1 MLCALTVSVL
11 VAATPTKPRLAVMS
25 LSAAGEV
32 DAALAGVFTESVTA
46 EVAARGY
53 FEPISSGEIATL
65 LGVERQKQLLGCGE
79 DANACVAEI
88 AAALDAPFLM
98 SGSLTKLQGLFQLNL
113 QVIDSRKSRTVA
125 RSTRLAR
132 DFESLRA
139 LIPWAVAE
147 ACGTPLPPPPSRV
160 LPISLLSAGAL
171 ALVGGGVVGILGL
184 NNEAAVRGELRTD
197 NANPTV
203 VLAGAPSYQ
212 ERLDAIALQKTLA
225 LTGLLAGAALV
236 TLGVVLM
243 PQDGGARVALVPSPS
258 GFALVGV
265 WP

>member
-1 MLCALTVSVL
+1 MLSTLVACAL
-11 VAATPTKPRLAVMS
+11 VAASPPRPRLAVTS
-25 LSAAGEV
+25 LAAAGEV
-32 DAALAGVFTESVTA
+32 DAALASAFTESVTA

-65 LGVERQKQLLGCGE
+65 LGLERQKQLFGCDESG
-79 DANACVAEI
+79 ACVTEI
-88 AAALDAPFLM
+88 AAALGAPFVM

-113 QVIDSRKSRTVA
+113 QVIDTQKARTVA
-125 RSTRLAR
+125 RSTRLAK

-147 ACGTPLPPPPSRV
+147 ACGTPLPPPPSRA
-160 LPISLLSAGAL
+160 LPITLLSVGGL
-171 ALVGGGVVGILGL
+171 SLVGGGVLGILAL
-184 NNEAAVRGELRTD
+184 NADAAVKGELRTD
-197 NANPTV
+197 DENPTV
-203 VLAGAPSYQ
+203 VLADAKSYQ
-212 ERLDAIALQKTLA
+212 ERFAQVALQKTLA
-225 LTGLLAGAALV
+225 LAGLLAGAALV

-243 PQDGGARVALVPSPS
+243 PADVGARVSLVPSPT